1 MRRALGVDE
10 VLISNLVPSPTTPD
24 YKLKVVVKPGD
35 QYLSRGGALSQRVPL
50 QITSRTASTRNVT

>member
-10 VLISNLVPSPTTPD
+10 VFISNLVPSPTTPD

-35 QYLSRGGALSQRVPL
+35 QYLSRRVRFPSANRFRSQIEQL
-50 QITSRTASTRNVT
+50 QQGT